1 MGLKILAEN
10 DVQLVISDHRMPN
23 MSGIEFFAT
32 VNEKYPDV
40 IRIILTGYTHVDS
53 IAESINKGHVYKFLL
68 KPWNDQ
74 NLKLEITQ
82 ALEHYDLIQ
91 ANKRLH
97 ETVLERNEA
106 LKGINENLEALVKDR
121 TRELE
126 IKNHALELSQA
137 ILEDLPLPI
146 IGVSSEGTIVL
157 INREV
162 QSLSNQKDSIV
173 IGKGLLD
180 CFPGG
185 VKEML
190 DRALET
196 NSSQGIRQ
204 CCFSGATYDIDCIPL
219 LGRFKG
225 KGAILTLK
233 PAK

>member
-1 MGLKILAEN
+1 M
-10 DVQLVISDHRMPN
+10 
-23 MSGIEFFAT
+23 
-32 VNEKYPDV
+32 
-40 IRIILTGYTHVDS
+40 
-53 IAESINKGHVYKFLL
+53 ESINKGHVYKFLL

-162 QSLSNQKDSIV
+162 QSLSNRKDSIV

-180 CFPGG
+180 CFSGG

-190 DRALET
+190 DSALET

-204 CCFSGATYDIDCIPL
+204 CRFSEATYDIDCIPL